1 MLAAD
6 RVSLEIDGV
15 RLVREVSVQVRPGR
29 ITAIMGPNGA
39 GKTTLLRLLAGDVAP
54 DTGSITFDGQPLEN
68 VSIIER
74 ARRRAVVP
82 QRSSIAF
89 GFSVLETVLIGRYP
103 HGGDRART
111 TDIRIARHAL
121 ARAGVAPFESRLVP
135 TLSGGELAR
144 VMLARALAQIDG
156 NGGPRYLLL
165 DEPTGSL
172 DPAHQHHVLRLM
184 RDVARENEVGV
195 LIILHDLNL
204 AARYADEIVLMRDG
218 TVTAHG
224 AGDEVLTPA
233 LIAATF
239 DVEAVIV
246 PHPSGSRSVIVVDG

>member
-6 RVSLEIDGV
+6 SVSLQIDGV
-15 RLVREVSVQVRPGR
+15 PLVREVSAQVRPGR

-39 GKTTLLRLLAGDVAP
+39 GKTSLLRLLAGDIAP
-54 DTGSITFDGQPLEN
+54 RTGSITFDGQPLET
-68 VSIIER
+68 VSIVER

-103 HGGDRART
+103 HGGARGRA

-121 ARAGVAPFESRLVP
+121 VRAGIAQFESRLVP

-156 NGGPRYLLL
+156 NDGPRYLLL

-172 DPAHQHHVLRLM
+172 DPAHQHHALRLM
-184 RDVARENEVGV
+184 RDVARENQVGV
-195 LIILHDLNL
+195 LIILHDFNL
-204 AARYADEIVLMRDG
+204 AARYADEIVFMRDG
-218 TVTAHG
+218 AVTARG
-224 AGDEVLTPA
+224 SADEVLTPA

-239 DVEAVIV
+239 DVEAIIV
-246 PHPSGSRSVIVVDG
+246 PHPSGARPVIVVNG

>member
-6 RVSLEIDGV
+6 HVSLKIDGA
-15 RLVREVSVQVRPGR
+15 RLVRKVSVQVQPGQV
-29 ITAIMGPNGA
+29 TAIMGPNGA
-39 GKTTLLRLLAGDVAP
+39 GKSTLLRLLAGDVMP
-54 DTGSITFDGQPLEN
+54 DTGNITFDGQPLEN

-103 HGGDRART
+103 HGGDHART

-121 ARAGVAPFESRLVP
+121 TRAGVAQFESRLVP

-156 NGGPRYLLL
+156 NSGAAYLLL
-165 DEPTGSL
+165 DELTAAL
-172 DPAHQHHVLRLM
+172 DPAHQHHVLRLL
-184 RDVARENEVGV
+184 RDMARENEVGV
-195 LIILHDLNL
+195 LVILHDLNL
-204 AARYADEIVLMRDG
+204 AARYADEIVFMRDG
-218 TVTAHG
+218 SVTARG
-224 AGDEVLTPA
+224 SADEVLTPA

-239 DVEAVIV
+239 DVEAVLV
-246 PHPSGSRSVIVVDG
+246 PHLSGSRPVIVVNG